1 MRKEYKAPWTW
12 GVSLQGPEGVRD
24 LYIHIRETGGH
35 GQGSTENRQEM
46 GVAGQRPQSAL
57 VALRAT
63 ENSAPMAFWV
73 ILA

>member
-1 MRKEYKAPWTW
+1 MREEYKVPWTW

-24 LYIHIRETGGH
+24 LLHTRETGGH
-35 GQGSTENRQEM
+35 GQGSTESRQEM

-63 ENSAPMAFWV
+63 ENSAPVAFWV